1 MENLMNRFPVLLKL
15 TVRATAGLTTLVLVA
30 GATYLMLVQP
40 WHLRW
45 GATRTEAYD
54 PLPGDATVPD
64 PAYQCTHALT
74 IDAPAEQVWPW
85 LIQIGQDR
93 AGFYSY
99 DWLERWAGMEVWNS
113 DRIVPLWQSLE
124 VGDTVG
130 LTPRIRMEV
139 VAVEKDRRLVFDM
152 RQWAPA
158 SWAFI
163 LEAIDCR
170 STRLVIRMRIGGS
183 SEGLYYSPFDPGHF
197 IMERKMMLRIKEL
210 SEGSAE
216 GSGREAIWFGTVVL
230 SGLGVLI
237 LLLSP
242 RWPWSLLAAAV
253 ATVLWGLLFFM
264 GYPSPL
270 LGLLLVVALAG
281 THFWAWRQPPN
292 RS

>member
-1 MENLMNRFPVLLKL
+1 MIRFPVLLKRTL
-15 TVRATAGLTTLVLVA
+15 RAAAGLTTLVLVA
-30 GATYLMLVQP
+30 GVTYLMLVQP

-45 GATRTEAYD
+45 GATSAEAYG

-74 IDAPAEQVWPW
+74 IDAPVEQVWPW

-99 DWLERWAGMEVWNS
+99 DWLERWAGMEVWNA
-113 DRIVPLWQSLE
+113 DRIVPRWQSLE

-130 LTPRIRMEV
+130 LTPRIRIEV
-139 VAVEKDRRLVFDM
+139 VAVEKDRWLVFDM
-152 RQWAPA
+152 QQWAPA

-163 LEAIDCR
+163 LEPIDSR
-170 STRLVIRMRIGGS
+170 STRLVIRMRIGGRS
-183 SEGLYYSPFDPGHF
+183 QELFYSPFDPGHF

-210 SEGSAE
+210 SEGSAA
-216 GSGREAIWFGTVVL
+216 GSGKEEIWFAVVVL
-230 SGLGVLI
+230 AGLGVLI

-253 ATVLWGLLFFM
+253 ATVL
-264 GYPSPL
+264 
-270 LGLLLVVALAG
+270 
-281 THFWAWRQPPN
+281 
-292 RS
+292 